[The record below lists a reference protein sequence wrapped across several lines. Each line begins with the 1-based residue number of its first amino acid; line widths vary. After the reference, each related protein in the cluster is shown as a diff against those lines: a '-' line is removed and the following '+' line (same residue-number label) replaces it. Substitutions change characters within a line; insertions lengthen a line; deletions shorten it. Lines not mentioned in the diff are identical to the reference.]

1 MERRPSPT
9 SKNAPGVYWGTAC
22 QFAKNERKD
31 FIYEKFRKKQ
41 RLGRNGIEN
50 LCIKPTFNYCTERI
64 ELDGKRLTAESAGI
78 S

>member
-1 MERRPSPT
+1 MRNLE
-9 SKNAPGVYWGTAC
+9 
-22 QFAKNERKD
+22 
-31 FIYEKFRKKQ
+31 KKQ